1 MMSTVAYGDFNN
13 DGRVDKA
20 AITAPTTITVSLLN
34 ANGTYTVSATLK
46 SNNNKAITDVH
57 VGDTNGDGK
66 PDVSAI
72 APFNGGWYVHSW
84 LGKGDGSFE
93 ARKTNRFTFPPH
105 GGHGGTW

>member
-20 AITAPTTITVSLLN
+20 AITAPTTI
-34 ANGTYTVSATLK
+34 
-46 SNNNKAITDVH
+46 
-57 VGDTNGDGK
+57 
-66 PDVSAI
+66 
-72 APFNGGWYVHSW
+72 FNGGWYVHSW